1 MIGKLIR
8 FITPIFVLIAGIGI
22 VVLLFKTKPTPV
34 KSTAFSVAPMVTVQ
48 TADRIDIPIEVLA
61 KGTVVSA
68 RTVQIAPQVSGKV
81 TERHPSLEVGGLLK
95 EGDALLAIEKED
107 YLLAI
112 QVQEARVAKAR
123 MALEV
128 ERSRKRVA
136 EKEWELLSGDM
147 ELSEEGRNLA
157 LRNPQ
162 LQSAKAEL
170 KAARAALGQA
180 RLALERTTIP
190 APFDGLVMQA
200 NGEIGQQV
208 SPATPV
214 ATLVDTSRFWVRAG
228 FTK

>member
-1 MIGKLIR
+1 
-8 FITPIFVLIAGIGI
+8 
-22 VVLLFKTKPTPV
+22 
-34 KSTAFSVAPMVTVQ
+34 
-48 TADRIDIPIEVLA
+48 
-61 KGTVVSA
+61 
-68 RTVQIAPQVSGKV
+68 
-81 TERHPSLEVGGLLK
+81 
-95 EGDALLAIEKED
+95 
-107 YLLAI
+107 
-112 QVQEARVAKAR
+112 

-214 ATLVDTSRFWVRAG
+214 ATLVDTALLGARFC

>member
-1 MIGKLIR
+1 
-8 FITPIFVLIAGIGI
+8 
-22 VVLLFKTKPTPV
+22 
-34 KSTAFSVAPMVTVQ
+34 MVTVQ

-68 RTVQIAPQVSGKV
+68 RTVRLPQVSGKV

-157 LRNPQ
+157 L
-162 LQSAKAEL
+162 
-170 KAARAALGQA
+170 
-180 RLALERTTIP
+180 
-190 APFDGLVMQA
+190 
-200 NGEIGQQV
+200 
-208 SPATPV
+208 
-214 ATLVDTSRFWVRAG
+214 
-228 FTK
+228 